1 MGLLTSPSPAP
12 LPICLTSFCRAQG
25 DQLASPPGAP
35 PVWASLGQM
44 PAWWNRTHSRLA
56 VPFSPP
62 LPVDRPGSLEHIWD
76 AASASRSCPAFFL
89 PSGER
94 HTAQPRTL
102 AICKE
107 GQSQAEQL
115 SLRARKFWAWALA
128 PRTTFPWAFPTLSV
142 PRRGQMSRSSHLLK
156 VSGKSAWE

>member
-1 MGLLTSPSPAP
+1 MGLLTNPSPAP
-12 LPICLTSFCRAQG
+12 PPICLTSSCRAQG
-25 DQLASPPGAP
+25 DQLATVLQVPLLFGHL
-35 PVWASLGQM
+35 WAKCQ
-44 PAWWNRTHSRLA
+44 PA

-62 LPVDRPGSLEHIWD
+62 LPVGRPGSSEHIWD

-128 PRTTFPWAFPTLSV
+128 PRPTFPWAFPTLSV